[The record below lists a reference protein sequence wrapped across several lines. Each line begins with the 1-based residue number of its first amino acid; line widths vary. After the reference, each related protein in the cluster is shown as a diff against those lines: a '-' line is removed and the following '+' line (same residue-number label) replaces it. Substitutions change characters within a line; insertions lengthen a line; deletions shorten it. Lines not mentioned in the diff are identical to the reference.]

1 MDERLA
7 AASVDPGLHG
17 GDADFEF
24 EGGGDAVA
32 GFVAVVFGVLA
43 VDVEVDEAGR
53 DDVIFGV
60 DYSLGFEGG
69 GGDGGDD
76 AVGDADGTDGIEVVG
91 GADDAAVV
99 DGGVE
104 GRLGVGGGRRQ
115 GGEEVAA
122 GERHL
127 KSLTLFLALT

>member
-1 MDERLA
+1 MASIIRLA
-7 AASVDPGLHG
+7 L
-17 GDADFEF
+17 
-24 EGGGDAVA
+24 
-32 GFVAVVFGVLA
+32 
-43 VDVEVDEAGR
+43 
-53 DDVIFGV
+53 
-60 DYSLGFEGG
+60 GG

-76 AVGDADGTDGIEVVG
+76 AVGDADGANGVEVVG

-115 GGEEVAA
+115 GGEKVAA

-127 KSLTLFLALT
+127 KSLT